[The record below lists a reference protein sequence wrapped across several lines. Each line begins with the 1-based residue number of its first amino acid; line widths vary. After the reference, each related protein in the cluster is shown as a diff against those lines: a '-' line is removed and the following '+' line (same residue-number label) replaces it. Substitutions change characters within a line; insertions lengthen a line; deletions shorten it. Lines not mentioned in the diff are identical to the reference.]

1 MTDESILCTSTHH
14 SLVVEPWPALPGGIH
29 VAHVDDPDQPI
40 LLLRD
45 RDEVIR
51 LVGALYR
58 ALNVSERA

>member
-1 MTDESILCTSTHH
+1 VAADH